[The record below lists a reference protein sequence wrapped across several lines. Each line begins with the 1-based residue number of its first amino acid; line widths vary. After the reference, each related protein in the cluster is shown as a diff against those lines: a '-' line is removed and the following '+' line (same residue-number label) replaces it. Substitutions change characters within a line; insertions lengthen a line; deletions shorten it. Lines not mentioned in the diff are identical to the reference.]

1 LAPNMPVS
9 IGPFCVFGVFGGW
22 GKRCLIF
29 AFECGVKSRVVCA
42 ANSEDLGIF
51 SGLELA
57 LLGVVLIFLL
67 GRREG
72 WRVEAKKIAIIVA
85 DVSAGFIVVL
95 VGLEILSFPLNVVWG
110 LFNVWLWI
118 VSPTMIL
125 LAEKKE
131 EGKKPS

>member
-1 LAPNMPVS
+1 
-9 IGPFCVFGVFGGW
+9 
-22 GKRCLIF
+22 
-29 AFECGVKSRVVCA
+29 VKSRVVYA

-67 GRREG
+67 GKGEG

-95 VGLEILSFPLNVVWG
+95 VGLEMLSFPLNVVWG

-131 EGKKPS
+131 EGKKTS